1 MQIAPILQN
10 DPIIRSLGCFSDSD
24 STDKIVHLKARQ
36 SQQSSTFLLLWQA
49 PNLPPQAIDEI
60 AGLIISEAQF
70 HKGLGLG
77 TVGSLSNAWENSA
90 LAEGP
95 CEKHLDA
102 WREKSQFTASSGNL
116 SICSHLQVRSLTQW
130 ALVRNSVQRQKIS
143 SRRWKTE
150 RKAEMSD
157 HTERNVVVPDIRLH
171 LRCLPKPESSE
182 AFLWPDFRRAKH
194 SLSAGCGLC
203 CRLMLKQ
210 QLEHRKKNS

>member
-1 MQIAPILQN
+1 MPITTVIHVSVS
-10 DPIIRSLGCFSDSD
+10 PASAEPF
-24 STDKIVHLKARQ
+24 
-36 SQQSSTFLLLWQA
+36 
-49 PNLPPQAIDEI
+49 PQAIDVI

-70 HKGLGLG
+70 HRGLGLG
-77 TVGSLSNAWENSA
+77 AVGSLSNAWENAA

-116 SICSHLQVRSLTQW
+116 SICSHLQVRSITQW
-130 ALVRNSVQRQKIS
+130 ALIHQKIS

-150 RKAEMSD
+150 RKAKMSA
-157 HTERNVVVPDIRLH
+157 HTERNVGPDIRLH

-182 AFLWPDFRRAKH
+182 AFLWPDFRCAKH

-203 CRLMLKQ
+203 SRLMLKQ
-210 QLEHRKKNS
+210 QLRAPQGK